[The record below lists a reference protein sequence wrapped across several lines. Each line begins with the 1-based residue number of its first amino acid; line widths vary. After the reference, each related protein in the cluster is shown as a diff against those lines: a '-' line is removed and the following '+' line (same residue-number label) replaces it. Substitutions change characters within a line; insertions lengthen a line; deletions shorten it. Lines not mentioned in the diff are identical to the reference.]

1 MSKRKRH
8 SLSKR
13 KKSSKC
19 PEPLNSMIDLA
30 AGLTMAAIA
39 SSKEKKHNYS
49 ARGKIN
55 PYAATAVGMATGR
68 IKNTEDIIRTG
79 AILGAMGSFDDD
91 TCNDPLFSTGS
102 FIHTNDNR
110 CAWRLNCED
119 GIAYGISPEDYET
132 REEYNEALHNEK
144 YGWRDFCEDGA
155 EYDLDPEDF
164 ETEEEYEEALEEARE
179 TAENESA
186 DTDEDTDDGMIVE
199 VDGKEYKA
207 GESIVIHVEEENEM
221 TTDITPPAVH
231 LESTGTIMNADP
243 FADDDFHVYV
253 ELSKSDWDAF
263 EISWDFI
270 RHPAVRIVSPL
281 SAAFAEWQDECA
293 IRFAQLKANEE
304 ALNRIFIDIYG
315 LQDEL
320 TPEVEDKDVTVRL
333 AGKTRDVKS
342 LLSLRRG
349 LYVRA
354 IFAGCGRSGLCRW
367 RVGC

>member
-8 SLSKR
+8 SSSKR

-39 SSKEKKHNYS
+39 SNKEKKHNYS

-55 PYAATAVGMATGR
+55 PYAAIAVGMATGR

-91 TCNDPLFSTGS
+91 DTCDDPLISTGS

-110 CAWRLNCED
+110 YAWRLNCED
-119 GIAYGISPEDYET
+119 GSAYGISPEDYET

-155 EYDLDPEDF
+155 EYDLDPEEF

-186 DTDEDTDDGMIVE
+186 DIDEDTDDGMIVE

-207 GESIVIHVEEENEM
+207 GESIVIHVDDESEI

-231 LESTGTIMNADP
+231 LESADTIMDADP

-253 ELSKSDWDAF
+253 YCRVKLP
-263 EISWDFI
+263 
-270 RHPAVRIVSPL
+270 HM
-281 SAAFAEWQDECA
+281 DEA
-293 IRFAQLKANEE
+293 IYYR
-304 ALNRIFIDIYG
+304 
-315 LQDEL
+315 
-320 TPEVEDKDVTVRL
+320 TEDHT
-333 AGKTRDVKS
+333 
-342 LLSLRRG
+342 LRRG
-349 LYVRA
+349 DHVIVPKPGSDENDIGEIVSVEHHMR
-354 IFAGCGRSGLCRW
+354 FSVPVPVEET
-367 RVGC
+367 RVIVGKDI